1 LFLFCFVLFCFVC
14 LFGCCC
20 GAWEWESF
28 IARYVWRRRWC
39 AGDGTLLLF
48 FFVLFS
54 EVEKSLNWFF
64 FLRMGKLGSPERV
77 VTAVWS
83 LFFFPL
89 WLPHLGYCVLVI
101 STRKQEFLVVVFF
114 LVFHADGNIRVSRE
128 LVATAVWSLFF
139 KNSSIAAASW
149 LIVSYSFPQGSK
161 RL

>member
-1 LFLFCFVLFCFVC
+1 
-14 LFGCCC
+14 
-20 GAWEWESF
+20 
-28 IARYVWRRRWC
+28 
-39 AGDGTLLLF
+39 
-48 FFVLFS
+48 
-54 EVEKSLNWFF
+54 
-64 FLRMGKLGSPERV
+64 MGKLGSPERV

-128 LVATAVWSLFF
+128 LVATAVWSLFK